1 MSWWG
6 GGGGG
11 GWKPSPAT
19 LIIVGIVAI
28 FLVPILSTLISS
40 AFSGLSPAVDDVVK
54 VVEPRNEYWQMLKS
68 PWETVFNWSRDVLQ
82 SPIAVAALIV
92 IGLLIAVFETYSQLR
107 RGG

>member
-19 LIIVGIVAI
+19 LIIVGVVAI
-28 FLVPILSTLISS
+28 FLVPVLSTVLSA
-40 AFSGLSPAVDDVVK
+40 AFSGVSPVVDDVVREL
-54 VVEPRNEYWQMLKS
+54 EPSNEYWQVLKQ
-68 PWETVFNWSRDVLQ
+68 PWEVLYGWSRDVLQ
-82 SPIAVAALIV
+82 SSTAVAALIV
-92 IGLLIAVFETYSQLR
+92 IGLIIAVFETYSQLR